1 MERIVTLMIMMM
13 IMTQSQCDEQSKQCK
28 AGKRGAE
35 ELSDGDEGILLVTE
49 QKCIV
54 ILFFWV
60 WEGGV
65 VHENGS
71 TKLGGRWK
79 TEGSQLGKM
88 NQKDRIKLSR

>member
-79 TEGSQLGKM
+79 TEGSQLGKIY
-88 NQKDRIKLSR
+88 QKDRLKLSR